1 MASNHFHFSL
11 ITFGRDRDLRETVE
25 GQQHLIEQLTKDI
38 FDMAATLDELIEK
51 VTAQTSVVDGIVTLT
66 TELKKEL
73 TDALAAGQLDQA
85 KLDDAF
91 GKITANT
98 DELSAALV
106 AGTPN
111 A

>member
-38 FDMAATLDELIEK
+38 FDMAATIDDLISK
-51 VTAQTSVVDGIVTLT
+51 VEEQKTVADGIVAAM
-66 TELKKEL
+66 TELKTEL
-73 TDALAAGQLDQA
+73 STALAAGQLDQA